1 MESFHRAMC
10 LALGLGK
17 LVLKAGIAVV
27 TVVVVFL
34 GVIVKIALNN

>member
-1 MESFHRAMC
+1 MESFHRAMH

-17 LVLKAGIAVV
+17 LGIKATIAVV

>member
-10 LALGLGK
+10 LALKGGY
-17 LVLKAGIAVV
+17 VFLKAGIAVV